1 MQVSITIEIASDFS
15 YEVKALGSVIKVTDS
30 GLPRVLDS
38 PSSLIEAV
46 TALDTFVYCC
56 GNEDSKFF
64 PIQAE
69 RHGTFKNTSGI

>member
-15 YEVKALGSVIKVTDS
+15 YEVKALCSVIKVTDS

-46 TALDTFVYCC
+46 TALDTFV
-56 GNEDSKFF
+56 
-64 PIQAE
+64 
-69 RHGTFKNTSGI
+69 